1 MKQMRINMPAR
12 EIESGS
18 GSTGSTGSTASVSS
32 RSSRLLLIFS
42 ALTLCT
48 LSLSSCTKTVE
59 TEGREGKEG
68 KEEKETK
75 IVLKVPITRV
85 SVERMAQTLA
95 LPGVVFALPDHSV
108 KVTPGVAGKVVDV
121 RVSPGD
127 HVNKGQV
134 VALLDNRQMTELL
147 RQAHAKVLI
156 AKAGVEQ
163 ARTNLLLAQNTEA
176 RTASLVSQDVGAQK
190 DLVAAKSQI
199 ETAAAQLVAA
209 KAQVDDANGA
219 EGAIRATLTYT
230 VVKSPIS
237 GTVAQRYLNISDT
250 ADTIT
255 PIVQIVDLTQVVV
268 DAALPT
274 SQPANIVP
282 GQSATVT
289 SKALPGRDLSGAVQS
304 INPVTDNQGTTIGV
318 RILCPNPDKVLK
330 EGMPVIVSIVT
341 SLHPQALTVPTTA
354 VVADPQV
361 ADKTMVYKF
370 RDGKISRVQV
380 RTGLQ
385 MNARTEILSGLKA
398 GDEIVSEGA
407 YGIPDGTTV
416 EVRSEPLHANSQV
429 TSQSN

>member
-1 MKQMRINMPAR
+1 MKLMRINMPAPAN
-12 EIESGS
+12 EIEANAKAGFGTSE
-18 GSTGSTGSTASVSS
+18 
-32 RSSRLLLIFS
+32 SRLILIFS
-42 ALTLCT
+42 AFVLCM
-48 LSLSSCTKTVE
+48 LGSSGCTKKVE
-59 TEGREGKEG
+59 P
-68 KEEKETK
+68 EEKEIKT
-75 IVLKVPITRV
+75 VLSVPITRV
-85 SVERMAQTLA
+85 TAERMSERLA

-108 KVTPGVAGKVVDV
+108 KVSPGVAGKVVDV
-121 RVSPGD
+121 RVAPGD
-127 HVNKGQV
+127 HVSKGQV
-134 VALLDNRQMTELL
+134 IALLDNRQMTELL

-199 ETAAAQLVAA
+199 ETAIAQLAAA
-209 KAQVDDANGA
+209 KAQVDDADGA

-250 ADTIT
+250 ADTVT
-255 PIVQIVDLTQVVV
+255 PIVQIVDLTEVVV

-274 SQPANIVP
+274 SQPANIVS
-282 GQSATVT
+282 GQTATIT
-289 SKALPGRDLSGAVQS
+289 SKALPGHNLSGTVQS

-318 RILCPNPDKVLK
+318 RILCPNPDKILK

-341 SLHPQALTVPTTA
+341 SLHPRALTVPTTA

-361 ADKTMVYKF
+361 ADTNMVYIYK
-370 RDGKISRVQV
+370 DGKISRVQV

-385 MNARTEILSGLKA
+385 MNARTEILTGLKA

-416 EVRSEPLHANSQV
+416 EVRSEPLRANSQV